1 MRVVDLIM
9 KKRDGRA
16 LAGEEIDF
24 LVQGFSRGEIPD
36 YQMSA
41 FLMAVVLRGMEPEET
56 ARLTEAMIR
65 SGEVLD
71 LSGVPGPLVDK
82 HSTGG
87 VGDKISLVLAPI
99 AAACGIR
106 VPMMSGRS
114 LGHTGGTLDK
124 LESIPGYSTD
134 LSPERF
140 RRGLLEIGYAMI
152 GQSKKVVPA
161 DRQMYA
167 LRDVTGTVESVPLI
181 TASIMSKKFAEG
193 AEALVFDV
201 KCGSGAFMKN
211 SEEARILAKSLVS
224 TGTGLGRKV
233 VAVITDMDQPLGRA
247 VGNFLEVEE
256 SIDCLRGK
264 GPSDITALSCRL
276 AGWMLTLGGK
286 AASPAEGEEIS
297 RNKLADGSAWELFLR
312 NVEFQGGETNVVLHP
327 EKGPHARI
335 VRPLPAR
342 SSGVVGRV
350 DAFAVGL
357 ASVVL
362 GAGRSR
368 KEDVVLPGVGI
379 TICKS
384 AGDEVIAG
392 DELCLVY
399 GEKEDHVQE
408 ALRMLAGAW
417 MIVDEGKKPAQKSQQ
432 SSIVLEE
439 ITQA

>member
-1 MRVVDLIM
+1 VRAVELIV
-9 KKRDGRA
+9 KKRDGEVLDA
-16 LAGEEIDF
+16 QELDF
-24 LVQGFSRGEIPD
+24 LVQGFSRGDIPD

-41 FLMAVVLRGMEPEET
+41 LLMAVVLRGMSPQET

-87 VGDKISLVLAPI
+87 VGDKISLILAPV

-124 LESIPGYSTD
+124 LESIPGYRTD

-140 RRGLLEIGYAMI
+140 RECLNKVGFAMI
-152 GQSKKVVPA
+152 GQSQTVVPA
-161 DRQMYA
+161 DRRMYA
-167 LRDVTGTVESVPLI
+167 LRDVTGTVESIPLI

-193 AEALVFDV
+193 AHALVFDV

-211 SEEARILAKSLVS
+211 LRDARALAQSLVS
-224 TGTGLGRKV
+224 TGKGLDRRV

-256 SIDCLRGK
+256 SISCLQGK
-264 GPSDITALSCRL
+264 GPADVVELTCRL
-276 AGWMLTLGGK
+276 AGWMLVLAGK
-286 AASPAEGEEIS
+286 AVDPAAGQETA
-297 RNKLADGSAWELFLR
+297 RRKLSDGSAWELLLK
-312 NVEFQGGETNVVLHP
+312 NVEFQGGSTDSLLHP
-327 EKGPHARI
+327 EKGPRAPITCPLLAERSGMVTRI
-335 VRPLPAR
+335 
-342 SSGVVGRV
+342 
-350 DAFAVGL
+350 DAYKVGL

-368 KEDVVLPGVGI
+368 KEDAVFPGVGI
-379 TICKS
+379 SILKS
-384 AGDEVIAG
+384 AGEAAG
-392 DELCLVY
+392 KGEELSLVR
-399 GEKEDHVQE
+399 GEKEEQVQE
-408 ALRMLAGAW
+408 ALRILAPAW
-417 MIVDEGKKPAQKSQQ
+417 QIGSEAPARGPMI
-432 SSIVLEE
+432 LEE